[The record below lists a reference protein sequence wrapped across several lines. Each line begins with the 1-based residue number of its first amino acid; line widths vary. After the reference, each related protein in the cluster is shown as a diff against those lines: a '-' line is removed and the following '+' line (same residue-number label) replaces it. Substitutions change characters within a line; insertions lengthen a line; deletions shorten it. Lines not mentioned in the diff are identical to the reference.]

1 MLLYNKIVNK
11 MKLIIVESPGK
22 IKKISSI
29 LSDDYLVK
37 ASVGHIR
44 DLDKKGLSYDETT
57 FDATYEIMADK
68 KEVVSNLK
76 SAAKNASV
84 IYLASDP
91 DREGE
96 AISQGLKEVLKL
108 KDYHRITF
116 NSITSTAIKQA
127 IDSPRKIDDALVEAQ
142 ETRRI
147 LDRMLGYKISP
158 VLMKKYGMGALS
170 AGRVQSVVVRI
181 MVDLE
186 NSIKSFQ
193 PEAEFNGHGDV
204 KINGKKIGLNLYYK
218 NKLFRGS
225 EEDAKKILK
234 RLVNSKFELVELNE
248 KTREQNPPPPFI
260 TSTLQQE
267 ASNKLR
273 YDLQKTMKIAQGL
286 YEAGKITYM
295 RTDSPSISK
304 EAIEP
309 IKQVIT
315 DKYTIE
321 NYKFRTFQ
329 SKSASAQE
337 GHECV
342 RPTHPEEDSDDSI
355 GSSLYNL
362 IWKRTI
368 ASMMTPAIHQ
378 VFDVTI
384 NCSSDPNIT
393 FKGSIERLH
402 KPGFL
407 LVYGEKAEEEITLD
421 SSKKSVNVT
430 GIHMNEKISSPPGR
444 YGEASLVKDLEKL
457 EIGRPSTYAALI
469 TKIKDRKYIE
479 ERDHEG
485 LTYDQKVIKLSSS
498 GSLEEEAKQ
507 VTLGKEKKRLTPTE
521 LGLNITKILIEMF
534 PQFMDI
540 HFTAQTEKVLDEIA
554 GGKKKKIP
562 VLTEYWKIL
571 QKNLETIGS
580 MIISKPDSI
589 ELGEYKDGKLI
600 IVTTRYGLAVKY
612 EPNNKTKDNKNVKYV
627 SITDKDIDL
636 PQAILLLENKS
647 KGSSQSGTEIG
658 NEGKYKYVKDKSK
671 FGDVIKRI
679 SGETVEYRNIDK
691 YTKEIDMN
699 LAKLLFSYPK
709 DINKK
714 ISLNYNLIKDSYYLK
729 EDKTYVSV
737 PKDKIDS
744 TKEDLLGLWE
754 ANKDKVKKKFV
765 KKT

>member
-1 MLLYNKIVNK
+1 

-22 IKKISSI
+22 IKKISS
-29 LSDDYLVK
+29 LLGDGYLIK

-57 FDATYEIMADK
+57 FEATYEIMADK
-68 KEVVSNLK
+68 KDVVSGLK
-76 SAAKNASV
+76 SAAKNSSI

-116 NSITSTAIKQA
+116 NSITSSAIKDA
-127 IDSPRKIDDALVEAQ
+127 IDNPRKIDDALVEAQ

-158 VLMKKYGMGALS
+158 VLMKKYGAGSLS

-186 NSIKSFQ
+186 NSIKTFQ
-193 PEAEFNGHGDV
+193 PEAEFNGHGEV

-225 EEDAKKILK
+225 VEDAKKLLK
-234 RLVNSKFELVELNE
+234 RLIGSTFELIELKE

-286 YEAGKITYM
+286 YESGKITYM

-304 EAIEP
+304 EAINP
-309 IKQVIT
+309 IKDVIT
-315 DKYTIE
+315 NKYTAE

-342 RPTHPEEDSDDSI
+342 RPTHPEEDSDDSM
-355 GSSLYNL
+355 GSSLYKL
-362 IWKRTI
+362 IWQRTI
-368 ASMMTPAIHQ
+368 ASMMSPAIHQ

-407 LVYGEKAEEEITLD
+407 LVYGEKEEEEISL
-421 SSKKSVNVT
+421 SSNKKSVKVT

-485 LTYDQKVIKLSSS
+485 ISYDQKIIKLVDNN
-498 GSLEEEAKQ
+498 LIEEEKQ

-540 HFTAQTEKVLDEIA
+540 HFTAQTEKILDEIA
-554 GGKKKKIP
+554 DGKKKKLPI
-562 VLTEYWKIL
+562 LTEYWKIL
-571 QKNLETIGS
+571 QKNLESISTLVISNPEAIEIG
-580 MIISKPDSI
+580 P
-589 ELGEYKDGKLI
+589 YKKGKLI
-600 IVTTRYGLAVKY
+600 IVKTKYGDAIKY
-612 EPNNKTKDNKNVKYV
+612 ETDNKKDTKYV
-627 SITDKDIDL
+627 SITDKNIDL
-636 PQAILLLENKS
+636 PQAILLLENKDKS
-647 KGSSQSGTEIG
+647 TQEGEEIG
-658 NEGKYKYVKDKSK
+658 KEGKYTYIKGTSK
-671 FGDVIKRI
+671 FGEVIKRI
-679 SGETVEYRNIDK
+679 SENTSEIEYRNIDK
-691 YTKEIDMN
+691 YDKEIDMT
-699 LAKLLFSYPK
+699 LVKKLFSYPK
-709 DINKK
+709 EINKK
-714 ISLNYNLIKDSYYLK
+714 ISLCYNLIKDSYYMK
-729 EDKTYVSV
+729 ENKTYVSV
-737 PKDKIDS
+737 PKDKIELS
-744 TKEDLLGLWE
+744 KQELLALWD

-765 KKT
+765 KKN

>member
-1 MLLYNKIVNK
+1 

-29 LSDDYLVK
+29 LSDGYLIK

-57 FDATYEIMADK
+57 FHADYQILPDK
-68 KEVVSNLK
+68 HEVVRNLK
-76 SAAKNASV
+76 QAAKNATV

-108 KDYHRITF
+108 TTYHRITF

-127 IDSPRKIDDALVEAQ
+127 IDTPRLIDDNLVEAQ

-186 NSIKSFQ
+186 NSIKTFQ
-193 PEAEFNGHGDV
+193 PDAEFNGHADV
-204 KINGKKIGLNLYYK
+204 KINSKKINLSLYYK

-234 RLVNSKFELVELNE
+234 KLINCKFELAELNE

-267 ASNKLR
+267 ASNKLK

-304 EAIEP
+304 EAIHSLKE
-309 IKQVIT
+309 VISE
-315 DKYTIE
+315 KYGEE
-321 NYKFRTFQ
+321 NYKFRVFQ
-329 SKSASAQE
+329 SKNASAQE

-342 RPTHPEEDSDDSI
+342 RPTHPDKTEDDSL
-355 GSSLYNL
+355 GGSLYTL
-362 IWKRTI
+362 IWKRVV
-368 ASMMTPAIHQ
+368 ASLMVPAVHQ
-378 VFDVTI
+378 VFQVTI
-384 NCSSDPNIT
+384 NCVGEPNIT
-393 FKGSIERLH
+393 FKGEIERLH

-407 LVYGEKAEEEITLD
+407 AVYGQEAEDEITLD
-421 SSKKSVNVT
+421 ASKKNVKLCN
-430 GIHMNEKISSPPGR
+430 IHMNEKISSPPSR

-485 LTYDQKVIKLSSS
+485 NTYDQKVIKLV
-498 GSLEEEAKQ
+498 GSELEEEAKQ

-521 LGLNITKILIEMF
+521 LGLNITKILIEIF

-540 HFTAQTEKVLDEIA
+540 HFTAETEKVLDEIA
-554 GGKKKKIP
+554 EGKKKKLP
-562 VLTEYWKIL
+562 VLTEYWKLL
-571 QKNLETIGS
+571 QTYLDNSALITV
-580 MIISKPDSI
+580 SKPESI
-589 ELGEYKDGKLI
+589 ELGEYKDGKI
-600 IVTTRYGLAVKY
+600 VIVTTRYGDAIKY
-612 EPNNKTKDNKNVKYV
+612 EPKNKKNKDVMYV
-627 SITDKDIDL
+627 NISSKEIDL
-636 PQAILLLENKS
+636 PQAILLLENKG
-647 KGSSQSGTEIG
+647 KQNESGELIG
-658 NEGKYKYVKDKSK
+658 EEGKYKYVKSKAK
-671 FGDVIKRI
+671 FGEVIKRV
-679 SGETVEYRNIDK
+679 SGNDVEYRNINK
-691 YTKEIDMN
+691 YKKEVDLK

-709 DINKK
+709 TISKT
-714 ISLNYNLIKDSYYLK
+714 ISLNYNLLKDSYYLRENK
-729 EDKTYVSV
+729 KYVNV
-737 PKDKIDS
+737 P
-744 TKEDLLGLWE
+744 L
-754 ANKDKVKKKFV
+754 DKVNLSKEELVEYWNSNKK
-765 KKT
+765 

>member
-1 MLLYNKIVNK
+1 

-29 LSDDYLVK
+29 LKSDYLIK

-44 DLDKKGLSYDETT
+44 DLDKKSLSYDETT
-57 FDATYEIMADK
+57 FDASYEIMSDK
-68 KEVVSNLK
+68 KDVVKNLK
-76 SAAKNASV
+76 DAVKNCSV

-116 NSITSTAIKQA
+116 SSITSTAINSA
-127 IDSPRKIDDALVEAQ
+127 IDNPRKIDDNLVEAQ

-158 VLMKKYGMGALS
+158 VLMKKYGMGTLS
-170 AGRVQSVVVRI
+170 AGRVQSVVVRV

-186 NSIKSFQ
+186 NSIKEFV
-193 PEAEFNGHGDV
+193 PESEFNGHADV
-204 KINGKKIGLNLYYK
+204 KINNKKIGLNLYYK
-218 NKLFRGS
+218 KKLFRGS

-234 RLVNSKFELVELNE
+234 KLINNKFELSELNE
-248 KTREQNPPPPFI
+248 KIREQNPPPPFI

-267 ASNKLR
+267 ASNKLK

-286 YEAGKITYM
+286 YESGKITYM

-304 EAIEP
+304 EAINP
-309 IKQVIT
+309 IKNLILE
-315 DKYTIE
+315 KYGEE
-321 NYKFRTFQ
+321 NYKFRIYQ

-337 GHECV
+337 GHECI
-342 RPTHPEEDSDDSI
+342 RPTHIDIDTKEDSDSI
-355 GSSLYNL
+355 GSSLYNM

-368 ASMMTPAIHQ
+368 ASLMSPAIHQ
-378 VFDVTI
+378 VFSVTI

-393 FKGSIERLH
+393 FKGEIERLH

-407 LVYGEKAEEEITLD
+407 SVYGESAEEDITLD
-421 SSKKSVNVT
+421 KNTKSVKLTN
-430 GIHMNEKISSPPGR
+430 IHMNEKISSPPGR

-479 ERDHEG
+479 EKDHDG
-485 LTYDQKVIKLSSS
+485 KTFDQKIIKLNNSE
-498 GSLEEEAKQ
+498 LIEENKQ
-507 VTLGKEKKRLTPTE
+507 ITIGKEKKRLTPTE
-521 LGLNITKILIEMF
+521 LGLNITKILIDMF

-554 GGKKKKIP
+554 GGKKKKVPI
-562 VLTEYWKIL
+562 LTEYWKIL

-580 MIISKPDSI
+580 LIINKPDNI
-589 ELGEYKDGKLI
+589 ELGEYNDGI
-600 IVTTRYGLAVKY
+600 ITIVTTRYGLAIKY
-612 EPNNKTKDNKNVKYV
+612 NPKNKSKKNTIYV
-627 SITDKDIDL
+627 SITDKNIDL
-636 PQAILLLENKS
+636 NQAILLLENKS
-647 KGSSQSGTEIG
+647 NSIDNSGSIIG
-658 NEGKYKYVKDKSK
+658 EDDKYKYIKSTSK
-671 FGDVIKRI
+671 YGDVIKRI
-679 SGETVEYRNIDK
+679 SGETVEYRSIDK
-691 YTKEIDMN
+691 YNKEINID

-709 DINKK
+709 EINKK
-714 ISLNYNLIKDSYYLK
+714 ISLNYNLIKDSYYLRQ
-729 EDKTYVSV
+729 DKTFVSV
-737 PKDKIDS
+737 PKDKINNNI
-744 TKEDLLGLWE
+744 EDLISLWE
-754 ANKDKVKKKFV
+754 NNNKIVKKKII
-765 KKT
+765 KNN

>member
-1 MLLYNKIVNK
+1 

-22 IKKISSI
+22 IKKISNI
-29 LSDDYLVK
+29 LGDDYLIK

-57 FDATYEIMADK
+57 FEATYEISSDK
-68 KEVVSNLK
+68 KDVVSGLK

-96 AISQGLKEVLKL
+96 AISQGLKDVLKL

-158 VLMKKYGMGALS
+158 VLMKKYGSSSFQGTKGALS

-186 NSIKSFQ
+186 NQIKTFQ
-193 PEAEFNGHGDV
+193 PEAEFNGHGEV
-204 KINGKKIGLNLYYK
+204 KINNKKISLNLYYK

-234 RLVNSKFELVELNE
+234 RLVNSKFELIELND

-315 DKYTIE
+315 DKYEAE

-407 LVYGEKAEEEITLD
+407 LVYGEKAEEEISLD
-421 SSKKSVNVT
+421 SDKKQVKIT

-469 TKIKDRKYIE
+469 TKIKDRMYIE
-479 ERDHEG
+479 ERDHNG
-485 LTYDQKVIKLSSS
+485 LTYDQKVIKLN
-498 GSLEEEAKQ
+498 GSDLVEEAKQ

-540 HFTAQTEKVLDEIA
+540 HFTAQTEKILDEIA
-554 GGKKKKIP
+554 GGKKKKVP

-571 QKNLETIGS
+571 QKNLETISS
-580 MIISKPDSI
+580 MIINKPDSI
-589 ELGEYKDGKLI
+589 ELGEYKNGKLI

-612 EPNNKTKDNKNVKYV
+612 ETKNNKDVKYV
-627 SITDKDIDL
+627 SITDKNIDL
-636 PQAILLLENKS
+636 SQAILLLENKNY
-647 KGSSQSGTEIG
+647 QDLGTNAIVIG
-658 NEGKYKYVKDKSK
+658 EKGKYKYVKDKSK
-671 FGDVIKRI
+671 FGEVIKRI
-679 SGETVEYRNIDK
+679 TGETVEYRNIDK
-691 YTKEIDMN
+691 YTKDIDMD
-699 LAKLLFSYPK
+699 LAELLFSYPK
-709 DINKK
+709 NINKK
-714 ISLNYNLIKDSYYLK
+714 ISLCYNLIKDSYYLK
-729 EDKTYVSV
+729 EDKIFVSV
-737 PKDKIDS
+737 PKDKIDV
-744 TKEDLLGLWE
+744 TNEELLSLWE

-765 KKT
+765 KK

>member
-1 MLLYNKIVNK
+1 

-22 IKKISSI
+22 IKKLNSI
-29 LSDDYLVK
+29 LGNEYLVK

-57 FDATYEIMADK
+57 FVATYEIMSDK
-68 KEVVSNLK
+68 QEVVKNLK
-76 SAAKNASV
+76 SAVKNCSV

-96 AISQGLKEVLKL
+96 AISQGLYDVLKL

-127 IDSPRKIDDALVEAQ
+127 IDTPRLIDDNMVEAQ

-158 VLMKKYGMGALS
+158 VLMKKYGMGSLS

-186 NSIKSFQ
+186 NKIKEFK
-193 PEAEFNGHGDV
+193 PESEFNGHADT
-204 KINGKKIGLNLYYK
+204 KINNKKISLNLYYK
-218 NKLFRGS
+218 NKLFKGS

-234 RLVNSKFELVELNE
+234 KLVSSKFELAELTE
-248 KTREQNPPPPFI
+248 KKREQQPPVPFI

-267 ASNKLR
+267 ASNKLK

-304 EAIEP
+304 EAVDP
-309 IKQVIT
+309 IKDVIT
-315 DKYTIE
+315 EKYGEE
-321 NYKFRTFQ
+321 NYKFRTYQ

-337 GHECV
+337 GHECI
-342 RPTHPEEDSDDSI
+342 RPTHPEQDKEEDSV
-355 GSSLYNL
+355 GSSLYSM

-368 ASMMTPAIHQ
+368 ASLMSPAVHQ
-378 VFDVTI
+378 VFQVTI
-384 NCSSDPNIT
+384 SCSSDPNIT
-393 FKGSIERLH
+393 FKGSVERLD

-407 LVYGEKAEEEITLD
+407 LVYGENSEEEITLD
-421 SSKKSVNVT
+421 SSKKSVKLS
-430 GIHMNEKISSPPGR
+430 GIHMIQKISSPPSR
-444 YGEASLVKDLEKL
+444 YGEASLVKDLEQL

-485 LTYDQKVIKLSSS
+485 ITYDQKILKLSDQEII
-498 GSLEEEAKQ
+498 EEEKQ

-534 PQFMDI
+534 PIFLDVG
-540 HFTAQTEKVLDEIA
+540 FTAQTEKVLDEIA
-554 GGKKKKIP
+554 EGKKKKLP
-562 VLTEYWKIL
+562 VLTDFWTTLQGYLTKISSL
-571 QKNLETIGS
+571 V
-580 MIISKPDSI
+580 ISKPEST
-589 ELGEYKDGKLI
+589 ELGPYKDGKLI
-600 IVTTRYGLAVKY
+600 IVTTRYGLAIKY
-612 EPNNKTKDNKNVKYV
+612 EGKNKKDQKYV
-627 SITDKDIDL
+627 SITDKNVDL
-636 PQAILLLENKS
+636 PQAILLLENKN
-647 KGSSQSGTEIG
+647 KGVANDSGEELG
-658 NEGKYKYVKDKSK
+658 KEGKYTYIKGTSK
-671 FGDVIKRI
+671 FGEVIKQI
-679 SGETVEYRNIDK
+679 SDNKIEYRNIDK
-691 YTKEIDMN
+691 YNKEIDLD
-699 LAKLLFSYPK
+699 LAKKLFSYPK
-709 DINKK
+709 EINKK
-714 ISLNYNLIKDSYYLK
+714 ISLCYNLIKDSYYLK
-729 EDKTYVSV
+729 EDKIFVSV
-737 PKDKIDS
+737 PKDKIDN
-744 TKEDLLGLWE
+744 TKEELLVLWE

-765 KKT
+765 KT

>member
-1 MLLYNKIVNK
+1 

-22 IKKISSI
+22 IKKLNSI
-29 LSDDYLVK
+29 LGGDYLIK

-44 DLDKKGLSYDETT
+44 DLDKKSLSYDETT

-76 SAAKNASV
+76 DAVKKCSV

-116 NSITSTAIKQA
+116 SSITGTAINQA

-158 VLMKKYGMGALS
+158 VLMKKYGAGSLS
-170 AGRVQSVVVRI
+170 AGRVQSVVVRV

-186 NSIKSFQ
+186 NSIKAFV
-193 PEAEFNGHGDV
+193 PEVEFNGHANV
-204 KINGKKIGLNLYYK
+204 KMNGKTIELNLYYK

-225 EEDAKKILK
+225 EDDAKKILK
-234 RLVNSKFELVELNE
+234 RLINSKFELSELTE
-248 KTREQNPPPPFI
+248 KTREQHPPPPFI

-267 ASNKLR
+267 ASNKLK
-273 YDLQKTMKIAQGL
+273 YDLQKTMKVAQGL
-286 YEAGKITYM
+286 YESGKITYM
-295 RTDSPSISK
+295 RTDSPMISK
-304 EAIEP
+304 EAIKPLEE
-309 IKQVIT
+309 VIIE
-315 DKYTIE
+315 KYGKE

-342 RPTHPEEDSDDSI
+342 RPTHPEQDKEEDSF
-355 GSSLYNL
+355 GGSLYSM

-368 ASMMTPAIHQ
+368 ASLMAPATYQ
-378 VFDVTI
+378 VFSI
-384 NCSSDPNIT
+384 SIQSSDPNIT
-393 FKGSIERLH
+393 FKGTVERLH
-402 KPGFL
+402 TPGFL
-407 LVYGEKAEEEITLD
+407 SVYGQEAEEEITLD
-421 SSKKSVNVT
+421 SNKKVVKVT
-430 GIHMNEKISSPPGR
+430 GIHMNEKISSPPSR

-479 ERDHEG
+479 EKDHDG
-485 LTYDQKVIKLSSS
+485 IVYDQKKIKLSNTNE
-498 GSLEEEAKQ
+498 LEEEIKQ
-507 VTLGKEKKRLTPTE
+507 TTLGKEKKRLTPTE

-534 PQFMDI
+534 PQFMDV
-540 HFTAQTEKVLDEIA
+540 HFTAETEKVLDEIA
-554 GGKKKKIP
+554 GGKKKKLS
-562 VLTEYWKIL
+562 VLKEYWNIL
-571 QKNLETIGS
+571 KLNLDSIS
-580 MIISKPDSI
+580 ALVISKPASI
-589 ELGEYKDGKLI
+589 ELGDYKNGKLL
-600 IVTTRYGLAVKY
+600 IVTTRYGDAIKY
-612 EPNNKTKDNKNVKYV
+612 ETKNKKDHKYV
-627 SITDKDIDL
+627 TITDKNINLED
-636 PQAILLLENKS
+636 AIQLLENKNKS
-647 KGSSQSGTEIG
+647 IASGTNAIVIG
-658 NEGKYKYVKDKSK
+658 EDNKYKYVKDTSK
-671 FGDVIKRI
+671 FGEVIKRI
-679 SGETVEYRNIDK
+679 NEDKIEYRNIDK
-691 YTKEIDMN
+691 YTKEIDMD
-699 LAKLLFSYPK
+699 LVRLLFSYPK
-709 DINKK
+709 EINKK

-737 PKDKIDS
+737 PKDKINS
-744 TKEDLLGLWE
+744 TKEELLALFV

-765 KKT
+765 KK

>member
-1 MLLYNKIVNK
+1 

-57 FDATYEIMADK
+57 FEATYEISFDK
-68 KEVVSNLK
+68 KDVVSGLK

-158 VLMKKYGMGALS
+158 VLMKKYGSGGLS

-186 NSIKSFQ
+186 NTIKSFQ
-193 PEAEFNGHGDV
+193 PEAEFNGHGEV

-234 RLVNSKFELVELNE
+234 RLINSKFELVELNE

-315 DKYTIE
+315 DKYTVE

-342 RPTHPEEDSDDSI
+342 RPTHPEEDSNDSI

-368 ASMMTPAIHQ
+368 ASMMAPAIHQ

-384 NCSSDPNIT
+384 NCSGDPNIT

-421 SSKKSVNVT
+421 SEKKQVKVT

-485 LTYDQKVIKLSSS
+485 LTYDQKIIKLS
-498 GSLEEEAKQ
+498 GSELIEENKQ

-562 VLTEYWKIL
+562 ILTEYWKIL
-571 QKNLETIGS
+571 QKNLETIS
-580 MIISKPDSI
+580 SIVISKPESI

-612 EPNNKTKDNKNVKYV
+612 EPNNKTKNKKDVKYV

-636 PQAILLLENKS
+636 PQAILLLENKN
-647 KGSSQSGTEIG
+647 KGVINDSGYEVG
-658 NEGKYKYVKDKSK
+658 KEGKYTYVKGTSK
-671 FGDVIKRI
+671 FGEVLKRI

-691 YTKEIDMN
+691 YTKEIDMD

-709 DINKK
+709 EINKK

-729 EDKTYVSV
+729 ENKTYVSV
-737 PKDKIDS
+737 PKDKINS
-744 TKEDLLGLWE
+744 TNEDLLALWE

-765 KKT
+765 KK

>member
-1 MLLYNKIVNK
+1 

-29 LSDDYLVK
+29 LKSDYLIK

-44 DLDKKGLSYDETT
+44 DLDKKSLSYDEIT
-57 FDATYEIMADK
+57 FDASYEIMSDK
-68 KEVVSNLK
+68 KDVVKNLK
-76 SAAKNASV
+76 DAVKNCSI

-116 NSITSTAIKQA
+116 SSITSTAINNA
-127 IDSPRKIDDALVEAQ
+127 IDNPRKIDDNLVEAQ

-170 AGRVQSVVVRI
+170 AGRVQSVVVRV

-186 NSIKSFQ
+186 NSIKEFV
-193 PEAEFNGHGDV
+193 PESEFNGHADV
-204 KINGKKIGLNLYYK
+204 KINNKKIGLNLYYK
-218 NKLFRGS
+218 KKLFRGS

-234 RLVNSKFELVELNE
+234 KLINNKFELSELKE

-267 ASNKLR
+267 ASNKLK

-286 YEAGKITYM
+286 YESGKITYM

-304 EAIEP
+304 EAIDP
-309 IKQVIT
+309 IKNVIFE
-315 DKYTIE
+315 KYGEE
-321 NYKFRTFQ
+321 NYKFRIYQ

-342 RPTHPEEDSDDSI
+342 RPTHIEEDSNDSI
-355 GSSLYNL
+355 GSSLYNM

-368 ASMMTPAIHQ
+368 ASLMSPAIHQ
-378 VFDVTI
+378 VFSVTI

-393 FKGSIERLH
+393 FKGEIERLH

-407 LVYGEKAEEEITLD
+407 SVYGESAEEDITLD
-421 SSKKSVNVT
+421 KNTKSVKLTN
-430 GIHMNEKISSPPGR
+430 IHMNEKISSPPGR

-479 ERDHEG
+479 EKDHDG
-485 LTYDQKVIKLSSS
+485 QTFDQKIIKLNNSE
-498 GSLEEEAKQ
+498 LIEENKQ
-507 VTLGKEKKRLTPTE
+507 ITIGKEKKRLTPTE
-521 LGLNITKILIEMF
+521 LGLNITKILIDMF

-540 HFTAQTEKVLDEIA
+540 HFTAETEKVLDEIA
-554 GGKKKKIP
+554 GGKKKKVPI
-562 VLTEYWKIL
+562 LTEYWKIL

-580 MIISKPDSI
+580 LIINKPDNI

-600 IVTTRYGLAVKY
+600 IVTTRYGDAIKY
-612 EPNNKTKDNKNVKYV
+612 EPKNKSNKKDTKYV
-627 SITDKDIDL
+627 SITDKNIDL
-636 PQAILLLENKS
+636 NQAILLLENKNKSSIDSNDILIGEDDKIKYIKGTS
-647 KGSSQSGTEIG
+647 K
-658 NEGKYKYVKDKSK
+658 Y
-671 FGDVIKRI
+671 GDVIKKI
-679 SGETVEYRNIDK
+679 IGDTIEYRNIDK
-691 YTKEIDMN
+691 YNKEIDID

-709 DINKK
+709 EINKK
-714 ISLNYNLIKDSYYLK
+714 ISLNYNLIKDSYYLRQ
-729 EDKTYVSV
+729 DKIFISV
-737 PKDKIDS
+737 PKNKIDDS
-744 TKEDLLGLWE
+744 KDELLQLWE
-754 ANKDKVKKKFV
+754 TNIKKI
-765 KKT
+765 KK

>member
-1 MLLYNKIVNK
+1 

-29 LSDDYLVK
+29 LKDGYMIK

-44 DLDKKGLSYDETT
+44 DLDKKSLSYDETT
-57 FDATYEIMADK
+57 FTASYEIMQDK
-68 KEVVSNLK
+68 RDVVSGLK
-76 SAAKNASV
+76 SAVKNADV

-116 NSITSTAIKQA
+116 NSITSTAINSA

-158 VLMKKYGMGALS
+158 VLMKKYGGGALS

-181 MVDLE
+181 LVDLE
-186 NSIKSFQ
+186 NQIKSFE
-193 PEAEFNGHGDV
+193 PEAEFNGHAECV
-204 KINGKKIGLNLYYK
+204 INQKKIGLNLYYK

-225 EEDAKKILK
+225 EQDAKKLLTK
-234 RLVNSKFELVELNE
+234 LQTSKFELSELSD
-248 KTREQNPPPPFI
+248 KIREQHPPPPFI

-267 ASNKLR
+267 ASNKLK

-309 IKQVIT
+309 IKDIIT
-315 DKYTIE
+315 KKYTE
-321 NYKFRTFQ
+321 DNYKFRTYQ

-337 GHECV
+337 GHECI
-342 RPTHPEEDSDDSI
+342 RPTHPEHDEDDC
-355 GSSLYNL
+355 SLYTL

-368 ASMMTPAIHQ
+368 ASMMESAKHQ
-378 VFDVTI
+378 VFNVTI
-384 NCSSDPNIT
+384 TCSCDPNIT
-393 FKGSIERLH
+393 FKGDIERLH

-407 LVYGEKAEEEITLD
+407 LVYGQDTEEEITLD
-421 SSKKSVNVT
+421 GTKKSIKLTN
-430 GIHMNEKISSPPGR
+430 IHMNEKISSPPSR

-479 ERDHEG
+479 EKDHDG
-485 LTYDQKVIKLSSS
+485 KTYDQKTIKLD
-498 GSLEEEAKQ
+498 LTEIVKPT
-507 VTLGKEKKRLTPTE
+507 VLGKEKKRLTPTE

-554 GGKKKKIP
+554 GGKKKKLQ
-562 VLTEYWKIL
+562 VLTDYWNIL
-571 QKNLETIGS
+571 KANLETVS
-580 MIISKPDSI
+580 AFVISKPTSI
-589 ELGEYKDGKLI
+589 ELGDYKNGKLL
-600 IVTTRYGLAVKY
+600 IVTTKYGDAIKY
-612 EPNNKTKDNKNVKYV
+612 ETKNKKDHKYV
-627 SITDKDIDL
+627 SITDKNIGLDD
-636 PQAILLLENKS
+636 AIKLLENKS
-647 KGSSQSGTEIG
+647 KPNLEGEEIG
-658 NEGKYKYVKDKSK
+658 QEGKYTYISGKSK

-679 SGETVEYRNIDK
+679 SGDEVEYRNIDK
-691 YTKEIDMN
+691 YKKDINID
-699 LAKLLFSYPK
+699 LAKLVFSFP
-709 DINKK
+709 KK
-714 ISLNYNLIKDSYYLK
+714 ISKTIDLCYNLLKDSYYLK
-729 EDKTYVSV
+729 EDKTFVSV
-737 PKDKIDS
+737 PKDKIDD
-744 TKEDLLGLWE
+744 TKEELLVLWE
-754 ANKDKVKKKFV
+754 TNKDKAKKKFM
-765 KKT
+765 KK

>member
-1 MLLYNKIVNK
+1 

-22 IKKISSI
+22 IKKLGSI
-29 LSDDYLVK
+29 LGSDYLIK

-44 DLDKKGLSYDETT
+44 DLDKKSLSYDETT
-57 FDATYEIMADK
+57 FVATYEIMSDK
-68 KEVVSNLK
+68 QEVVKNLR
-76 SAAKNASV
+76 SAVKNSSV

-96 AISQGLKEVLKL
+96 AISQGLMEVLKL
-108 KDYHRITF
+108 KEYHRITF

-127 IDSPRKIDDALVEAQ
+127 IESPRLIDDNMVEAQ

-158 VLMKKYGMGALS
+158 VLMKKFGAGSLS

-186 NSIKSFQ
+186 NQIKDFQ
-193 PEAEFNGHGDV
+193 PEVEFNGHADV
-204 KINGKKIGLNLYYK
+204 KINNKKIGLNLYYK

-234 RLVNSKFELVELNE
+234 KLINSKFELAELNE

-267 ASNKLR
+267 ASNKLK

-286 YEAGKITYM
+286 YEGGKITYM
-295 RTDSPSISK
+295 RTDSPMISK
-304 EAIEP
+304 EAIKPMED
-309 IKQVIT
+309 VIAE
-315 DKYTIE
+315 KYGAE
-321 NYKFRTFQ
+321 NYKFRTYQ
-329 SKSASAQE
+329 SKSASSQE
-337 GHECV
+337 GHECI
-342 RPTHPEEDSDDSI
+342 RPTHPEQDTEEDSV
-355 GSSLYNL
+355 GSSLYSM

-368 ASMMTPAIHQ
+368 SSLMSPATYQ
-378 VFDVTI
+378 VFSVTI
-384 NCSSDPNIT
+384 NCSNDPNIT
-393 FKGSIERLH
+393 FKGSVERLH

-407 LVYGEKAEEEITLD
+407 LVYGESAEEEITLD
-421 SSKKSVNVT
+421 SSKKSVKLT

-485 LTYDQKVIKLSSS
+485 LTYDQKVLKLSSDNEII
-498 GSLEEEAKQ
+498 EEEKQ
-507 VTLGKEKKRLTPTE
+507 VTLGKEKKRLTPTQ
-521 LGLNITKILIEMF
+521 LGLNITKILIEMC

-554 GGKKKKIP
+554 NGKKKKVP
-562 VLTEYWKIL
+562 VLSEYWTIL
-571 QKNLETIGS
+571 KGYLGNLTS
-580 MIISKPDSI
+580 LVISKPESI
-589 ELGEYKDGKLI
+589 ELGPYKDGILI
-600 IVTTRYGLAVKY
+600 IVTTRYGDAIKY
-612 EPNNKTKDNKNVKYV
+612 ETKNKKDTKYV
-627 SITDKDIDL
+627 NITDKNIDL

-647 KGSSQSGTEIG
+647 NPNQAGSNEEEIG
-658 NEGKYKYVKDKSK
+658 KDGKYTFIKGTSK
-671 FGDVIKRI
+671 FGEVIKQI
-679 SGETVEYRNIDK
+679 NGDKVEYRNIDK
-691 YTKEIDMN
+691 YNKEIDLD
-699 LAKLLFSYPK
+699 LAKKLFSYPK
-709 DINKK
+709 EINKK
-714 ISLNYNLIKDSYYLK
+714 ISLCYNLIKDSYYLK
-729 EDKTYVSV
+729 EDKIFVSV

-744 TKEDLLGLWE
+744 SKEELLQIWE
-754 ANKDKVKKKFV
+754 VNKNKVKKKFV
-765 KKT
+765 KK

>member
-1 MLLYNKIVNK
+1 

-29 LSDDYLVK
+29 LSDDYLIK

-44 DLDKKGLSYDETT
+44 DLDKKTLSYNETT
-57 FDATYEIMADK
+57 FEATYEIMSDK
-68 KEVVSNLK
+68 KDVVSNLK

-108 KDYHRITF
+108 KEYHRITF
-116 NSITSTAIKQA
+116 NSITSTTIKQA
-127 IDSPRKIDDALVEAQ
+127 IDTPRLIDDNLVEAQ

-158 VLMKKYGMGALS
+158 VLMKKYGSGALS

-186 NSIKSFQ
+186 NQIKTFQ
-193 PEAEFNGHGDV
+193 PEAEFNGHGEV

-234 RLVNSKFELVELNE
+234 RLIDSKYELVELKE
-248 KTREQNPPPPFI
+248 KTREQHPPPPFI

-267 ASNKLR
+267 SSNKLK
-273 YDLQKTMKIAQGL
+273 YDLQKTMKMAQSL

-304 EAIEP
+304 EAINP
-309 IKQVIT
+309 IKDVIT
-315 DKYTIE
+315 NKYTTE
-321 NYKFRTFQ
+321 NYKFRTYQ

-337 GHECV
+337 GHECI
-342 RPTHPEEDSDDSI
+342 RPTHPEEDSDD
-355 GSSLYNL
+355 SSLYNL

-368 ASMMTPAIHQ
+368 ASMMTSAVYQ

-384 NCSSDPNIT
+384 SCSGDPNIT

-407 LVYGEKAEEEITLD
+407 LVYGENTEDEITLD
-421 SSKKSVNVT
+421 SSKKSVKVT
-430 GIHMNEKISSPPGR
+430 GIYMNEKISSPPGR

-479 ERDHEG
+479 ERDHDG
-485 LTYDQKVIKLSSS
+485 LTYDQKIIKLNDSS
-498 GSLEEEAKQ
+498 LIEESKQ

-540 HFTAQTEKVLDEIA
+540 HFTAQTEKILDEIA
-554 GGKKKKIP
+554 GGKKKKVPI
-562 VLTEYWKIL
+562 LTEYWKIL
-571 QKNLETIGS
+571 QKNLESIS
-580 MIISKPDSI
+580 SLIISKPEGI
-589 ELGEYKDGKLI
+589 ELGEYKDGKLL

-612 EPNNKTKDNKNVKYV
+612 ETKNKKDHKYV

-647 KGSSQSGTEIG
+647 KTTDTNANAILIG
-658 NEGKYKYVKDKSK
+658 EEGKYKYYKDTSK
-671 FGDVIKRI
+671 YGDVIKRI
-679 SGETVEYRNIDK
+679 SGDNIEYRNIDK
-691 YTKEIDMN
+691 YTKEIDMD
-699 LAKLLFSYPK
+699 LVKLLFLYPK

-714 ISLNYNLIKDSYYLK
+714 ISLCYNLIKDSYYLK

-737 PKDKIDS
+737 PKDKVES
-744 TKEDLLGLWE
+744 SKEDLLELFA

-765 KKT
+765 KK